1 MQMDVQKFRQ
11 WFWFA
16 VEAIVFIAIIAGVY
30 GFLSNK
36 LDISEQNVMV
46 ARGQV
51 EELNLKNGELI
62 AVRDSHIT
70 TINELEEVL
79 SITRAEAKELQRK
92 LDSKIAYI
100 SELES
105 NVRID
110 SIVTVRD
117 SIIYVD
123 NTAKKMIASF
133 HYDDKWMNF
142 NGENE
147 FTFGENYE
155 CKTTLHNF
163 TMRTPL
169 VVGLTNDYQIFV
181 KSDNP
186 YVQFTDIEGAVIDK
200 QALRPR
206 KKRFSWGLQVGVG
219 AMYDVWHKQVAVGP
233 YGGLGVELNF

>member
-1 MQMDVQKFRQ
+1 MDVQKFRQ

-16 VEAIVFIAIIAGVY
+16 VEAIIFIAIIAGVY
-30 GFLSNK
+30 GFFSNK
-36 LDISEQNVMV
+36 LDISEQNVV
-46 ARGQV
+46 AAYGKV
-51 EELNLKNGELI
+51 EELTLKNGELI

-70 TINELEEVL
+70 TINNLENQL
-79 SITRAEAKELQRK
+79 NITTKEAKELQRK
-92 LDSKIAYI
+92 LNSKIAYI

-105 NVRID
+105 QVRID

-169 VVGLTNDYQIFV
+169 VVGITNDYQIFV

-206 KKRFSWGLQVGVG
+206 KKRFSWGLQFGVG

>member
-1 MQMDVQKFRQ
+1 MDVQKFRQ

-16 VEAIVFIAIIAGVY
+16 VEAIIFIAIIAGVY
-30 GFLSNK
+30 GFFSNK
-36 LDISEQNVMV
+36 LDISEQNVV
-46 ARGQV
+46 AAYGKV
-51 EELNLKNGELI
+51 EELTLKNGELI

-70 TINELEEVL
+70 TINNLENQL
-79 SITRAEAKELQRK
+79 NITTKEAKELQRK
-92 LDSKIAYI
+92 LNSKIAYI

-105 NVRID
+105 QVRID

-169 VVGLTNDYQIFV
+169 VVGITNDYQIFV

-206 KKRFSWGLQVGVG
+206 KKRFSWGLQFGVG

-233 YGGLGVELNF
+233 YGGLGVEINF

>member
-1 MQMDVQKFRQ
+1 MDVQKFRQ

-16 VEAIVFIAIIAGVY
+16 VEAIIFIAIIAGVY

-46 ARGQV
+46 ARGKV
-51 EELNLKNGELI
+51 EELTLKNGELI

-79 SITRAEAKELQRK
+79 SITKAEAKELQRK

-100 SELES
+100 AELEQ
-105 NVRID
+105 NVKIEY
-110 SIVTVRD
+110 IEVVKD
-117 SIIYVD
+117 SIIYV
-123 NTAKKMIASF
+123 NNNKQKVIASF
-133 HYDDKWMNF
+133 NYNDTWLSLS
-142 NGENE
+142 GENE
-147 FTFGENYE
+147 FTLGDKFDY
-155 CKTTLHNF
+155 KTTLHDIQMN
-163 TMRTPL
+163 TPL
-169 VVGLTNDYQIFV
+169 TVGLTNDYKIFV

-186 YVQFTDIEGAVIDK
+186 YVNFSSIEGAVIDK

-206 KKRFSWGLQVGVG
+206 KKRFGWGLQFGVG

-233 YGGLGVELNF
+233 YGGLGVEINF

>member
-1 MQMDVQKFRQ
+1 MDVQKFRQ

-16 VEAIVFIAIIAGVY
+16 VEAIIFIAIIAGVY
-30 GFLSNK
+30 GFFSNK
-36 LDISEQNVMV
+36 LDISEQNVV
-46 ARGQV
+46 AAYGKV
-51 EELNLKNGELI
+51 EELTLKNGELI

-70 TINELEEVL
+70 TINNLENQL
-79 SITRAEAKELQRK
+79 NITTKEAKELQRK
-92 LDSKIAYI
+92 LNSKIAYI

-105 NVRID
+105 QVRVD
-110 SIVTVRD
+110 SIVTIRD

-169 VVGLTNDYQIFV
+169 VVGITNDYQIFV

-206 KKRFSWGLQVGVG
+206 KKRFSWGVQFGVG

>member
-1 MQMDVQKFRQ
+1 MDVQKFRQ

-16 VEAIVFIAIIAGVY
+16 VEAIIFIAIIAGVY

-36 LDISEQNVMV
+36 LDISEQNVV
-46 ARGQV
+46 AAYGKV
-51 EELNLKNGELI
+51 EELTLKNGDLM

-70 TINELEEVL
+70 TINNLENQL
-79 SITRAEAKELQRK
+79 NITTKEAKELQRK
-92 LDSKIAYI
+92 LNSKIAYI

-105 NVRID
+105 QVRVD

-133 HYDDKWMNF
+133 HYDDKWMSF

-155 CKTTLHNF
+155 CNTTLHNF

-181 KSDNP
+181 KSANP

-206 KKRFSWGLQVGVG
+206 KKRFSWGLQFGVG

-233 YGGLGVELNF
+233 YGGLGVEINF

>member
-1 MQMDVQKFRQ
+1 MNKQTLLSYLIE
-11 WFWFA
+11 A
-16 VEAIVFIAIIAGVY
+16 VIFIAIIAGLWGY
-30 GFLSNK
+30 YDRK
-36 LDISEQNVMV
+36 LDISDQNLLVF
-46 ARGQV
+46 RGKLEQV
-51 EELNLKNGELI
+51 ELKNGELLSSRDSYVATINDLEELLGI
-62 AVRDSHIT
+62 AKQEVRDM
-70 TINELEEVL
+70 
-79 SITRAEAKELQRK
+79 QRQ
-92 LDSKIAYI
+92 LNSKIAYI

-123 NTAKKMIASF
+123 NTTKKMIASF

-181 KSDNP
+181 KTENP
-186 YVQFTDIEGAVIDK
+186 YVNFSSIEGAVIDK
-200 QALRPR
+200 QALKPR
-206 KKRFSWGLQVGVG
+206 KQRFGWGLQLGIG
-219 AMYDVWHKQVAVGP
+219 AMYDVVDKDVAVGP
-233 YGGLGVELNF
+233 YAGLGVELNF

>member
-1 MQMDVQKFRQ
+1 MDVQKFRQ

-16 VEAIVFIAIIAGVY
+16 VEAIIFIAIIAGVY
-30 GFLSNK
+30 GFFSNK
-36 LDISEQNVMV
+36 LNISEQNVV
-46 ARGQV
+46 AAYGKV
-51 EELNLKNGELI
+51 EKLTLKNGELI

-79 SITRAEAKELQRK
+79 SITKAEAKELQRK

-105 NVRID
+105 NVRVD

-163 TMRTPL
+163 TIRTPL

-181 KSDNP
+181 KSENP
-186 YVQFTDIEGAVIDK
+186 YVNFSSIEGAVIDK
-200 QALRPR
+200 QALLPR
-206 KKRFSWGLQVGVG
+206 KKRFGWGLQLGIG
-219 AMYDVWHKQVAVGP
+219 AMYDVVDKNVAVGP
-233 YGGLGVELNF
+233 YAGLGIELNF

>member
-1 MQMDVQKFRQ
+1 MDVQKFRQ

-16 VEAIVFIAIIAGVY
+16 VEAIIFIAIIASVY
-30 GFLSNK
+30 GFFSNK
-36 LDISEQNVMV
+36 LDISEQNVV
-46 ARGQV
+46 AAYGKV
-51 EELNLKNGELI
+51 EELTLKNGELI

-70 TINELEEVL
+70 TINSLENQL
-79 SITRAEAKELQRK
+79 NITTKEAKELQRK
-92 LDSKIAYI
+92 LNSKIAYI

-105 NVRID
+105 QVRVD
-110 SIVTVRD
+110 SIVTIRD

-169 VVGLTNDYQIFV
+169 VVGITNDYQIFV

-206 KKRFSWGLQVGVG
+206 KKRFSWGLQFGVG

-233 YGGLGVELNF
+233 YGGLGVEINF